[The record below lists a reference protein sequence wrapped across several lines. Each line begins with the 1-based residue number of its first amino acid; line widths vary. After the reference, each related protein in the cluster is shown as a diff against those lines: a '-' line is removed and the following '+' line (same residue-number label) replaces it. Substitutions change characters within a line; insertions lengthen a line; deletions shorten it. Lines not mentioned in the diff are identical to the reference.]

1 MTPPKVPKTAAVA
14 QFVAQAFRRYGVG
27 LHRYLQRRL
36 PVPADADDLT
46 QEVYLRLLRLDDA
59 EFVRKPQAYLYGVA
73 SNVVREFRMRAEL
86 ERERMTFDS
95 EVLYDEAEHPAEL
108 PADELANT
116 LDTTRQLERALAQ
129 LPPMHRAII
138 VLLKR
143 DGLTYE
149 EVAQAT
155 GLSWW
160 TVEKYYH
167 QAKVQLKTM
176 PWER

>member
-1 MTPPKVPKTAAVA
+1 MSETRLKPPGAVA
-14 QFVAQAFRRYGVG
+14 QFVIRTFRQYGLD

-36 PVPADADDLT
+36 PTSQDADDMA

-59 EFVRKPQAYLYGVA
+59 EFVREPQAYLYGVA
-73 SNVVREFRMRAEL
+73 SNVVREFRMRTEL
-86 ERERMTFDS
+86 ERTRMSFDS
-95 EVLYDEAEHPAEL
+95 AAAEESAERSAGQQPDDL
-108 PADELANT
+108 ADQLNIV
-116 LDTTRQLERALAQ
+116 RQMEKALLK
-129 LPPMHRAII
+129 LPPVHRAIL

-149 EVAQAT
+149 EAAQRL

-167 QAKVQLKTM
+167 QAKVRLRAMQ
-176 PWER
+176 WER

>member
-1 MTPPKVPKTAAVA
+1 MKAQKPAAIA
-14 QFVAQAFRRYGVG
+14 QFVAQAFRRYGMG
-27 LHRYLQRRL
+27 LHRYLERRL
-36 PVPADADDLT
+36 SSPQDADDLT
-46 QEVYLRLLRLDDA
+46 QEVYLRLLRLEDT

-73 SNVVREFRMRAEL
+73 SNVVREYRMRSDL
-86 ERERMTFDS
+86 ERERMSFDS
-95 EVLYDEAEHPAEL
+95 DLMQDETDHPHEL
-108 PADELANT
+108 QADDLADRLHT
-116 LDTTRQLERALAQ
+116 VRQLEKALDQ

-149 EVAQAT
+149 EAAQAT

-167 QAKVQLKTM
+167 QAKAQLKTM
-176 PWER
+176 KWER

>member
-1 MTPPKVPKTAAVA
+1 VSHSNSKPARAVA
-14 QFVAQAFRRYGVG
+14 QFVARTFRQYGLG
-27 LHRYLQRRL
+27 LHRYLERRL
-36 PVPADADDLT
+36 PTPQDADDMA

-59 EFVRKPQAYLYGVA
+59 ELVREPQAYLYGVA
-73 SNVVREFRMRAEL
+73 SNVVREFRMHAEL

-95 EVLYDEAEHPAEL
+95 ET
-108 PADELANT
+108 ADAQSERASGLAPDG
-116 LDTTRQLERALAQ
+116 LADHLSLVRQLEGALRQ
-129 LPPMHRAII
+129 LPPAQRAII

-149 EVAQAT
+149 EAAERM

-167 QAKVQLKTM
+167 QAKVKLRSL

>member
-1 MTPPKVPKTAAVA
+1 
-14 QFVAQAFRRYGVG
+14 
-27 LHRYLQRRL
+27 
-36 PVPADADDLT
+36 
-46 QEVYLRLLRLDDA
+46 LDDA

-73 SNVVREFRMRAEL
+73 SNVVREHRMKTEL
-86 ERERMTFDS
+86 ERERITYDS
-95 EVLYDEAEHPAEL
+95 EVMLEEAEHSQEL
-108 PADELANT
+108 QASDLADH
-116 LDTTRQLERALAQ
+116 LDISRQLEHALAQ

-176 PWER
+176 SWER